1 MISQRRT
8 GTQDARQGDAVLPPG
23 STPPPQQLHLSG
35 TAVGCTSQMT
45 GNDLIVI
52 APWIIFGAALAIVLV
67 RLLSSRRR
75 GGRW

>member
-1 MISQRRT
+1 M
-8 GTQDARQGDAVLPPG
+8 P
-23 STPPPQQLHLSG
+23 G
-35 TAVGCTSQMT
+35 TAAGCTDQMT

-52 APWIIFGAALAIVLV
+52 APWIVFGAALAIVLA

>member
-1 MISQRRT
+1 
-8 GTQDARQGDAVLPPG
+8 V
-23 STPPPQQLHLSG
+23 
-35 TAVGCTSQMT
+35 T

-52 APWIIFGAALAIVLV
+52 APWIIFGVALAVVVV